1 MKGELVWVEILT
13 VKYYTRWC
21 WVEILDSGFLVVKS
35 GEDVSSKPDNLIET
49 YFSEEYIVKSESTVD
64 DIAQ

>member
-1 MKGELVWVEILT
+1 
-13 VKYYTRWC
+13 
-21 WVEILDSGFLVVKS
+21 VVKS